1 MPRAVPKRTTSSER
15 PGPLFAEEEREGNN
29 GKEVGEAG
37 WKSLEKILVCRP
49 DGPADM
55 RFRGLGTRAVVC
67 RACFSE

>member
-1 MPRAVPKRTTSSER
+1 MPRAVPKRTTSSD
-15 PGPLFAEEEREGNN
+15 LVHFFAEEERDGN
-29 GKEVGEAG
+29 GKEVGEVG
-37 WKSLEKILVCRP
+37 RKSLEKILVCRP

>member
-1 MPRAVPKRTTSSER
+1 MPRAVPKRTTSD
-15 PGPLFAEEEREGNN
+15 LVHFFAEEEREGN

-37 WKSLEKILVCRP
+37 WKILEKILVCRLT
-49 DGPADM
+49 DM